1 MKFLELLSDYE
12 PEQEEIP
19 DFMVFVKEKASLII
33 SVKKSCFSNIL
44 DTSPTNSLVD
54 GKIVTIP
61 KWDKDLR
68 NLISFSGKLQF
79 SSPQIQFSHIEHQI
93 IHMHQYLLRM
103 SEKATFQNIGL
114 GMRNNGYIF
123 NGFLILRNAFNS
135 PNRKC
140 ALKIQSVIPGVQ
152 LRKYGT
158 IP

>member
-79 SSPQIQFSHIEHQI
+79 SSPRIQFSHIEHQI

-103 SEKATFQNIGL
+103 SEL
-114 GMRNNGYIF
+114 
-123 NGFLILRNAFNS
+123 
-135 PNRKC
+135 
-140 ALKIQSVIPGVQ
+140 
-152 LRKYGT
+152 
-158 IP
+158 